1 MGIQIADFFRHADD
15 GVDLFV
21 VTLLV
26 AFDGRASGSAN
37 FDRNFFAAR
46 VAHVL
51 RPVLLVHVLGGAG
64 GLVNGSAGLG
74 AVAVA
79 DLVDGGVTFLDD
91 FFHRFRGE
99 RDLAQFLKV
108 FFAQLFLQN
117 VQ

>member
-1 MGIQIADFFRHADD
+1 MGIEIADFFRHADD

-37 FDRNFFAAR
+37 GDRNFFATR

-74 AVAVA
+74 AVPVA

-99 RDLAQFLKV
+99 RDLA
-108 FFAQLFLQN
+108 
-117 VQ
+117 